1 MADESISAK
10 VLRNTAW
17 NYIGLLFNIAV
28 RLAVLPYVVHSL
40 GNDAFGIYSIVAV
53 VIGYASLLEFGI
65 GTSLSKFVAE
75 LGARKEFDR
84 LNTMIST
91 AIVMY
96 LVLGATGCAVL
107 ILLTG
112 TFVHTVFNI
121 PVDLVEAA
129 KIVFIIS
136 SCAFTVSFV
145 IGIFGNIIHGLQRH
159 DIFNKIL
166 IFMSAL
172 RNIGGVVVL
181 WLGYGLVE
189 FVAYQALSGVA
200 GISVMVFFSKRLLPQ
215 VSIIPRQF
223 DWGAVRTITNFSFAV
238 FINQISAKFMGTLDK
253 VIVGIFLPISQVTI
267 YSIGV
272 TVVLLLW
279 RIPAMVTSALTPA
292 SSELDALD
300 RSEAIQTLVRRGMK
314 YTSVLGA
321 AIFLVSGVLAE
332 PLIRIWMGEG
342 YEQSARVLQI
352 LLVGFSML
360 VVIAPN
366 SQVMVGIGRP
376 YINTIYALAQIALN
390 LTLGPL
396 LVWKYGI
403 YGAAYGASSAF
414 TIGGAVFIVH
424 SCRIFGIPLRSL
436 FGAKFFLSAGVI
448 AMLAAGLG
456 WVNHRHPA
464 QGVIDLAVYSLGF
477 CMLYFLYTVRY
488 VMDEFD
494 IEKLSRV
501 IPWIRHLRVLQ
512 K

>member
-1 MADESISAK
+1 MAEESISRK

-17 NYIGLLFNIAV
+17 NYLGLLFNIAV
-28 RLAVLPYVVHSL
+28 RLAVLPFVVHRL
-40 GNDAFGIYSIVAV
+40 GNDAFGIYSIVSV

-75 LGARKEFDR
+75 LGARKEFAR
-84 LNTMIST
+84 LNAMIGT

-96 LVLGATGCAVL
+96 LVLGVTGCAVL

-136 SCAFTVSFV
+136 ACAFTVSFV
-145 IGIFGNIIHGLQRH
+145 IGIYGNIIHGLQRH

-189 FVAYQALSGVA
+189 FVAYQALSGIA
-200 GISVMVFFSKRLLPQ
+200 GISAMAFFAKRLLPQ
-215 VSIIPRQF
+215 ISMIPRQF

-238 FINQISAKFMGTLDK
+238 FINQISSKFMGTLDK
-253 VIVGIFLPISQVTI
+253 IIVGIFLPVSQVTI

-292 SSELDALD
+292 SSELDALQ
-300 RSEAIQTLVRRGMK
+300 RPEAIQTMVRRGMK

-332 PLIRIWMGEG
+332 PLIRVWMGEG

-366 SQVMVGIGRP
+366 LQVMVGIGRP
-376 YINTIYALAQIALN
+376 YINTIYAVAQIALN

-396 LVWKYGI
+396 LVWKFGI
-403 YGAAYGASSAF
+403 YGAACGASCAF
-414 TIGGAVFIVH
+414 SLGGAVFIVH

-436 FGAKFFLSAGVI
+436 FGRRFFISAGVI
-448 AMLAAGLG
+448 AILAAGLL
-456 WVNHRHPA
+456 WINHRYPA
-464 QGVIDLAVYSLGF
+464 QGLTDLAVYAFGF
-477 CMLYFLYTVRY
+477 WMAYFLYTARY
-488 VMDEFD
+488 VIDEFD
-494 IEKLSRV
+494 IEKFSRI
-501 IPWIRHLRVLQ
+501 IPWVRHLRALQ